1 MCDFDDTVVTP
12 DTGMVILDKFA
23 DGDWQTLDKLYNSNE
38 MPLEEVMRRQFSMV
52 RATKNL
58 MIEEIEKSVSF
69 RPGFPEL
76 VEACGQRKLPIVVAS
91 YGLDFCIEHLLRE
104 AGLRREVKVYAP
116 RTRIGHHGISLV
128 FPRLRLRG
136 SINLKHDLVMQYKQT
151 GRKVVY
157 VGDGTSDFPA
167 VKAADIRFA
176 IRGSVLAGLCKRDKI
191 QHSQIVSFDSVTRTL
206 ESL

>member
-1 MCDFDDTVVTP
+1 MCDFDDTIVTP

-38 MPLEEVMRRQFSMV
+38 MALEEVMRRQFSMV
-52 RATKNL
+52 RATKNS
-58 MIEEIEKSVSF
+58 MIEEVEKSVSF
-69 RPGFPEL
+69 RPGFAEL
-76 VEACGQRKLPIVVAS
+76 VEACGQRKLSIVVAS
-91 YGLDFCIEHLLRE
+91 YGLDFCIEHLLKE

-116 RTRIGHHGISLV
+116 RTRLDHHRIGLV
-128 FPRLRLRG
+128 FPRLRLKG
-136 SINLKHDLVMQYKQT
+136 SINLKHDLVRQYKQT

-167 VKAADIRFA
+167 VKAADVRFA
-176 IRGSVLAGLCKRDKI
+176 IRGSILAGLCKRDKI
-191 QHSQIVSFDSVTRTL
+191 QHSQIVSFDSVMRTL